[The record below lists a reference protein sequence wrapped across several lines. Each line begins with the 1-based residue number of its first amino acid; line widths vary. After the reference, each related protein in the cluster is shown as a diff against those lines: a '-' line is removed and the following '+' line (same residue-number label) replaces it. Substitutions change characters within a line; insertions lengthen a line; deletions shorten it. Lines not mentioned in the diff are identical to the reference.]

1 MSCFEWEQNLKGE
14 HWTKEVVNRKLKNKM
29 EKETTNVWNASKK
42 YKTDL
47 RTAAFIVALQRISK
61 AMQ

>member
-1 MSCFEWEQNLKGE
+1 
-14 HWTKEVVNRKLKNKM
+14 M
-29 EKETTNVWNASKK
+29 EKETTGVYLASKK

-61 AMQ
+61 ALK